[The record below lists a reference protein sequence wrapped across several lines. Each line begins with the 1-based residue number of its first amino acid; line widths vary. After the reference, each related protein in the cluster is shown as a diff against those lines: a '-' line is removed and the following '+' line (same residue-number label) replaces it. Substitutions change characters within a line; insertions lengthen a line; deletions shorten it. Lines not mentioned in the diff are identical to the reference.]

1 MKLSVKEKHLE
12 SFLSHK
18 KKRIVFDLY
27 VIFLINEEK
36 EFRKSIKEI
45 LMKK

>member
-18 KKRIVFDLY
+18 KKKELFSIYMLY
-27 VIFLINEEK
+27 F
-36 EFRKSIKEI
+36 
-45 LMKK
+45 

>member
-18 KKRIVFDLY
+18 KKIVFDLY